1 MFLCLCQVHRLVVV
15 DDDMHVVGV
24 VSLSDL
30 LYFLVLAPANEA
42 RARKL
47 AGTTIGSGVGTGSQS
62 LQSSGKSSPKNLRP
76 PTPSSSVSSSASQ
89 NSAQPVAFTASPV
102 STITLLSQG
111 HQATTQSTAQQPA
124 RQQTPPVV
132 SQQPAQQPAYSPLH
146 QSASQ
151 RPKSGTGEKA
161 KASVSPK
168 QLSPR
173 GTPSPSIGYK
183 SKTAGVDGH
192 GAYAPSAP
200 SPQHPLNR
208 APRTG

>member
-1 MFLCLCQVHRLVVV
+1 MVVV

-30 LYFLVLAPANEA
+30 LYFLVLLPANEA
-42 RARKL
+42 RARKHS
-47 AGTTIGSGVGTGSQS
+47 AGPATSTASGAGTGSQS

-76 PTPSSSVSSSASQ
+76 PTPSSASSTSSQ
-89 NSAQPVAFTASPV
+89 SPAPPV

-111 HQATTQSTAQQPA
+111 HQATNQSTAQQPA
-124 RQQTPPVV
+124 RQQTPPQP
-132 SQQPAQQPAYSPLH
+132 QQQSAYSPLH

-151 RPKSGTGEKA
+151 RPKSTGEKA

-173 GTPSPSIGYK
+173 GTPSPSLGK
-183 SKTAGVDGH
+183 NKMAGVDGR
-192 GAYAPSAP
+192 GAYPPSGP